1 MADRIVPAINAED
14 DDDVIV
20 ALATARVS
28 EERGDLSDAAKWLH
42 RAAAAARRQ
51 GRPERAGILSRSA
64 ARVVGEKGEF
74 EKAPDEAQV
83 LSEIG
88 DDDFSEKTIVETA
101 AEIAQKGA
109 PEVAAPV
116 EGSSSPVMRGPTPVA
131 PFISQNKVVL
141 SGSIRVAVKP
151 ALGGK
156 WEVRPL
162 TPDEMPLPGETEA
175 VLGPV
180 ES

>member
-28 EERGDLSDAAKWLH
+28 EERGDLDDAAKWLH

-51 GRPERAGILSRSA
+51 GRPERAGMLSRSA
-64 ARVVGEKGEF
+64 ARVVGGNGEF
-74 EKAPDEAQV
+74 EKTPDERQI

-88 DDDFSEKTIVETA
+88 EDDFSEKTIVETA

-109 PEVAAPV
+109 PDAA
-116 EGSSSPVMRGPTPVA
+116 SSVSKNASVVTEPTPVA
-131 PFISQNKVVL
+131 PLIAQNKVVL
-141 SGSIRVAVKP
+141 DGPVRVAVK
-151 ALGGK
+151 AGLGGK

-162 TPDEMPLPGETEA
+162 AEGEPALAGETEA
-175 VLGPV
+175 LLGPV
-180 ES
+180 ER